1 MNDTFEKIEGLTE
14 HVRDYIT
21 TRVEVAKLE
30 IAEKT
35 SLVIG
40 NLIAGA
46 VVALLFLFVIVFGS
60 LAGAWALS
68 DWIGKR
74 YSGFLIVAG
83 FYLLLAIIVWFARAQ
98 IIRFPVMNAII
109 KLLHKKNED

>member
-1 MNDTFEKIEGLTE
+1 MNDTFEKIEGITE
-14 HVRDYIT
+14 HVRDYIA
-21 TRVEVAKLE
+21 TRIEVVKLE

-35 SLVIG
+35 SLVMG

-83 FYLLLAIIVWFARAQ
+83 FYLLLAIIIWFARARL
-98 IIRFPVMNAII
+98 IRFPVMNAII
-109 KLLHKKNED
+109 KLLHKKEDA

>member
-1 MNDTFEKIEGLTE
+1 MNDTFEKIEGITE
-14 HVRDYIT
+14 HVRDYIA
-21 TRVEVAKLE
+21 TRIEVVKLE

-35 SLVIG
+35 SLVMG

-83 FYLLLAIIVWFARAQ
+83 FYLLLAVIIWFARARL
-98 IIRFPVMNAII
+98 IRFPVMNAII
-109 KLLHKKNED
+109 KLLHKKEDA